1 MISWG
6 IPYSGIINALDE
18 YSFII
23 FFSILTLTSLTS
35 QNTHIFTLVRNGPLS
50 WMASEMFYVLRFY
63 KK

>member
-6 IPYSGIINALDE
+6 IPCSGIINALDK

-23 FFSILTLTSLTS
+23 FFSILTLSSPTS
-35 QNTHIFTLVRNGPLS
+35 QNTHVFTLVRNGSLS
-50 WMASEMFYVLRFY
+50 WMASEMFYFLRFY